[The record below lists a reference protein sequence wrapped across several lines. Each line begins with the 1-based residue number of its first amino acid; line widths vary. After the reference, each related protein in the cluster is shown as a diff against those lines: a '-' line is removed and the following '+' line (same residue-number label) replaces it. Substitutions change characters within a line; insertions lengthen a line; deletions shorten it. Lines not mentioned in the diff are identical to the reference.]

1 MGSFI
6 AGIGVGLLNTVFERK
21 GYSRLDSDEVQS
33 ILRAG
38 QEADADLSIK
48 ADPRIAALGNIGTAI
63 ATPIIKRI
71 TTEKPK
77 KEDNKKPEDVLQT
90 KQEIKQESKQ
100 EGEFKY
106 PSNLEEAKKL
116 YEKLSK
122 EYG

>member
-1 MGSFI
+1 
-6 AGIGVGLLNTVFERK
+6 
-21 GYSRLDSDEVQS
+21 LDSDEVQS

-63 ATPIIKRI
+63 ATPIIKRL

-77 KEDNKKPEDVLQT
+77 KEQPKQTEVLQS
-90 KQEIKQESKQ
+90 KQESKQ
-100 EGEFKY
+100 EDEFKY